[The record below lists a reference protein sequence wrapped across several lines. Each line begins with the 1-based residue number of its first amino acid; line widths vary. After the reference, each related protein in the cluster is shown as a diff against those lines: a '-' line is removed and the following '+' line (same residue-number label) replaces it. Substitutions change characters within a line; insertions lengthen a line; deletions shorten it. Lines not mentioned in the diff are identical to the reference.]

1 MTDNERKLL
10 NVIEAYHKEHGYMP
24 SYAEMC
30 ELTGIKSKSY
40 IKDLM
45 YRLIKKG
52 YISIDY
58 DAPLMA
64 RAFRLGKVYD

>member
-1 MTDNERKLL
+1 MTDSERKLFD
-10 NVIEAYHKEHGYMP
+10 VIVAYHKEHSYMP

-30 ELTGIKSKSY
+30 ELTSYKSKSY
-40 IKDLM
+40 IKDLL

-52 YISIDY
+52 YIVIDY

-64 RAFRLGKVYD
+64 RAFRLGCERV